1 MIKNGKLFGKINLID
16 AGVILLIMVLLVAG
30 TLKFKTFN
38 KKIEASAV
46 GTITYTVIINNVRDY
61 TAGAFVSG
69 DTVFDSGT
77 NVNIGTIRNVEA
89 KTALIAK
96 NLADGTVKMIENPYK
111 KDVILTIEVPGTA
124 SDTGYFANRSIELK
138 IGSEKNIETRYATT
152 LGKIGSI
159 EYNEGV

>member
-1 MIKNGKLFGKINLID
+1 M
-16 AGVILLIMVLLVAG
+16 
-30 TLKFKTFN
+30 KFKTFN
-38 KKIEASAV
+38 KKIEASAA

-61 TAGAFVSG
+61 TADAFVSG